1 MAVKRFVVGCFD
13 DEAVLFPAVKKVR
26 NAGYKIQDVYTPFP
40 VHGLDHALGMR
51 ETSLHTAG
59 FIYGIIGTTTAL
71 STMGWIF
78 TKDWPLNIG
87 GKPNFPL
94 PAFIPI
100 TFELTVLF
108 AAVGMVLTFCYLC
121 QLGPFVK
128 RHHFHLRATDDLF
141 VMAIEC
147 TDRTNIEDLKGFL
160 TSAGAVEVDFQLAET
175 GWWLGRYDKEQKLYA
190 EEQVVAEQTS

>member
-1 MAVKRFVVGCFD
+1 MALKRFVVACFN

-26 NAGYKIQDVYTPFP
+26 NAGYKIQDVYTPFA

-59 FIYGIIGTTTAL
+59 FIYGITGTTTAL
-71 STMGWIF
+71 TCMSWIF
-78 TKDWPLNIG
+78 TRDWPLNIG
-87 GKPNFPL
+87 GKPNLPL

-108 AAVGMVLTFCYLC
+108 ASIGMVMTFCYLC
-121 QLGPFVK
+121 QLAPFVK
-128 RHHFHLRATDDLF
+128 RHHFHPRATDDYF

-147 TDRTNIEDLKGFL
+147 TDKTNVDDLKGFL
-160 TSAGAVEVDFQLAET
+160 QSAGAIEVDYQVAET
-175 GWWLGRYDKEQKLYA
+175 GWWFGRYDKEQKLYA
-190 EEQVVAEQTS
+190 ERPAIV

>member
-1 MAVKRFVVGCFD
+1 MALKRYVVACFD
-13 DEAVLFPAVKKVR
+13 DEEVLFPAVKRVR

-59 FIYGIIGTTTAL
+59 FIYGITGTTTAV
-71 STMGWIF
+71 SCMGWIF
-78 TKDWPLNIG
+78 TQDWPMNIG
-87 GKPNFPL
+87 GKPNFAL

-108 AAVGMVLTFCYLC
+108 SAVGMVMTFCYLC
-121 QLGPFVK
+121 QLAPFVK
-128 RHHFHLRATDDLF
+128 KHHFHPRATDDLF

-147 TDRTNIEDLKGFL
+147 TDRTNVEDLQAFMRN
-160 TSAGAVEVDFQLAET
+160 AGAVEVNYQVAES
-175 GWWLGRYDKEQKLYA
+175 GWWFGRYDKEQELYT
-190 EEQVVAEQTS
+190 EQPSIR